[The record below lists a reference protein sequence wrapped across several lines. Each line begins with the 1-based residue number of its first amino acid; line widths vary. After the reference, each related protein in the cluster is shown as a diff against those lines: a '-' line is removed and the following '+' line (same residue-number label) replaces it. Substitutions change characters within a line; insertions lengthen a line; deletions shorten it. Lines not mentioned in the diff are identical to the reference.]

1 MNQVPCVVFS
11 KHDRKFLFPVIC
23 PFEARDGL
31 FSDELPVF
39 LQPAV
44 DSTSGYYRPYSN
56 ITNGSLCLYLS
67 SCYAGDFSG
76 MIFNLADRLSIG
88 YTRINL
94 GNSNDDLPVAKA
106 RNLSWVQDTWMPGE
120 GM

>member
-1 MNQVPCVVFS
+1 
-11 KHDRKFLFPVIC
+11 
-23 PFEARDGL
+23 
-31 FSDELPVF
+31 
-39 LQPAV
+39 
-44 DSTSGYYRPYSN
+44 
-56 ITNGSLCLYLS
+56 
-67 SCYAGDFSG
+67 